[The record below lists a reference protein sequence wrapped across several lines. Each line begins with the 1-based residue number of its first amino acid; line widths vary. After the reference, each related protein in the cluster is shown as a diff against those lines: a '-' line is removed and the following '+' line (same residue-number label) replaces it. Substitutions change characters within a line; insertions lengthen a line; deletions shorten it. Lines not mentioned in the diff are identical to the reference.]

1 MDLIIN
7 VFTGPDKILCFENDL
22 MSAGAWIYFKHE
34 SDMGIPEFD
43 EATSSKSVPLFPIK
57 INGNMVDLGTEG
69 ATSVNAQ
76 SNYLLVQSWMP
87 LTPSQ
92 LKELESMGPGLHR
105 YVSKNTYLDEIRQ
118 LRYVAYEAGI

>member
-1 MDLIIN
+1 
-7 VFTGPDKILCFENDL
+7 
-22 MSAGAWIYFKHE
+22 
-34 SDMGIPEFD
+34 MGIPEFD
-43 EATSSKSVPLFPIK
+43 EATSSKSAPLFPIK

-92 LKELESMGPGLHR
+92 LKELESMGPGLH
-105 YVSKNTYLDEIRQ
+105 K
-118 LRYVAYEAGI
+118 